1 MLLANFYFIKFM
13 NIAIYRKYRPNT
25 FSEVLGQDQVINILK
40 ESAKQDRFAH
50 AYLFSGPRGTG
61 KTTTARLVAKTLN
74 CQKRYSD
81 KKFKTKGEPCNECEA
96 CLGIDQGKNM
106 DIVEID
112 AASNRGIDEIRNL
125 KESVRVSPSESKFKV
140 FIIDEAHMLTK
151 AAFNALLKTLEE
163 PPKYVVMI
171 LATTEIDKLPITITS
186 RTQQL
191 IFKKISIKEMV
202 QKLNLIAKENK
213 IRIDNESLEL
223 IASSAEGSFRDAE
236 AIFDQ
241 LMTICG
247 NKIDIDDVEKI
258 LGRVGFDT
266 LIKVSEFIA
275 DKDLDSLLEVVAD
288 IVDTGYDINQFT
300 FDIIH
305 HLRKLIV
312 LSYSPNMITKFKNEI
327 SEDHLNRVKKNAD
340 KVSETHLKL
349 LKNLINA
356 YSQMRYSRFPVIPLE
371 IAIIETLKTS

>member
-1 MLLANFYFIKFM
+1 M